1 MRTPVIRHFDAKGKY
16 CPRKMMDTPDL
27 WEDFKSQIKG
37 EAPFVPSPSNTEEQM
52 PSKAWKGTITTKR
65 DPLLIR
71 ETPGGRKI
79 SSIPK
84 GASVEILEQG
94 TQWHRVKYGSYTG
107 YSAAKYITIDRK
119 PPSIYIGKVSII
131 FRGQYFPFASKWRI
145 TRLAGIPVSFI
156 RHFTNSRTFK
166 YLCALLCRR

>member
-1 MRTPVIRHFDAKGKY
+1 MIRHFDAKGKY

-52 PSKAWKGTITTKR
+52 PGKAWKGTVTTKR

-84 GASVEILEQG
+84 GTSGVWTHIETEGIE
-94 TQWHRVKYGSYTG
+94 G
-107 YSAAKYITIDRK
+107 Y
-119 PPSIYIGKVSII
+119 IYSDYVDK
-131 FRGQYFPFASKWRI
+131 A
-145 TRLAGIPVSFI
+145 
-156 RHFTNSRTFK
+156 
-166 YLCALLCRR
+166 